1 MKKLSTLVSM
11 LLGVICCPFLAAQQI
26 PVFNHYVYNPYVYN
40 PSYSGILG
48 NKEVILIHRQQW
60 VGFDDAPNSTILS
73 GQFSLDPDNTFGLG
87 GVLMRDD
94 NFVNQRISLNVFPSV
109 HLELATNHHVSL
121 GINLGMVNHSLDF
134 EKLQNPDIPST
145 LIDPLLSGGEQTNE
159 LHLDTGVGVNYL
171 YDDGESQ
178 VSLGATLAQLALGL
192 GTLGENANFNPR
204 THLLVNAHGRF
215 PVSQDIYLEPMFLF
229 KEVLGTLETEGFNPN
244 SSGLLLGGGELDGLA
259 RLSFPEL
266 QNFWVSLGSRV
277 SVSSAGGDGNGS
289 NRWVAFNG
297 GAGID
302 IGEQFQLSFV
312 AEMHTYQPLSLEV
325 GLGIGLGSPSSTTP
339 STTPPVQPEPVEQ
352 PQVVQAEKAPKEK
365 KTKTRKTKTP
375 KQRID
380 VDECDPLWRHS
391 ECLEREL
398 DWLEKRPSE
407 VQVLPIIAA
416 DEVILIYKFS
426 DNQESYMMNE
436 WDRVESVISHIQDVL
451 IRLRTGQE
459 PLNTITKIQVTGKIK
474 SSAGLLQVSS
484 RIPYSGEF
492 GAPLEEEIL
501 LDGQEEQVSIPIGNI
516 TRKQQLLLKQ
526 VSIAKSFGPNIN
538 PEYKV
543 LSSQDISE
551 DWEFSVEIRLSR

>member
-1 MKKLSTLVSM
+1 MKKLSTLVSI

-26 PVFNHYVYNPYVYN
+26 PVFNHYVYTPFVYN
-40 PSYSGILG
+40 PSYTGILG
-48 NKEVILIHRQQW
+48 NKEVLLIHRQQW
-60 VGFDDAPNSTILS
+60 VGFEDAPNSTILS
-73 GQFSLDPDNTFGLG
+73 GQFNLDPDNTFGLG

-94 NFVNQRISLNVFPSV
+94 NFVNQRISLNIFPSV
-109 HLELATNHHVSL
+109 HLEVLTGHYLSL

-145 LIDPLLSGGEQTNE
+145 LIDPLLSGGTQANE
-159 LHLDTGVGVNYL
+159 LHLDTGVGINYL
-171 YDDGESQ
+171 YDDGENQ
-178 VSLGATLAQLALGL
+178 VSLGATLAQLSLGL
-192 GTLGENANFNPR
+192 GAFSEEASFNPR
-204 THLLVNAHGRF
+204 THLLINANGRF
-215 PVSQDIYLEPMFLF
+215 PISQEMYLEPMFFF
-229 KEVLGTLETEGFNPN
+229 KEVFGTFEADGFSPT
-244 SSGLLLGGGELDGLA
+244 SSGLLIGGGELDAIA

-277 SVSSAGGDGNGS
+277 SVRSAGGDGNS
-289 NRWVAFNG
+289 TNRFAAFNG

-312 AEMHTYQPLSLEV
+312 AEMHAYQPLSLEV
-325 GLGIGLGSPSSTTP
+325 GLGIGLGSPSP
-339 STTPPVQPEPVEQ
+339 STTPVVPPVEPVPDQ
-352 PQVVQAEKAPKEK
+352 PQVVQAEKPIKKKKEK
-365 KTKTRKTKTP
+365 TRNKKP
-375 KQRID
+375 PNQRIE

-391 ECLEREL
+391 DCLEREL
-398 DWLEKRPSE
+398 EWLEKRPTE

-426 DNQESYMMNE
+426 DNQEEYMMNE
-436 WDRVESVISHIQDVL
+436 WDRVESVIRHIQDVL

-459 PLNTITKIQVTGKIK
+459 PLNTITKVQVTGKIR

-492 GAPLEEEIL
+492 GSPLEADIL
-501 LDGQEEQVSIPIGNI
+501 LDGEEEKVSVPIGNI

-526 VSIAKSFGPNIN
+526 VAISKSFGPNID